1 MQFKN
6 GVTLPTEGLNCTDII
21 CAMANIE
28 GIFNRYRIQFVIT
41 SIYDGNHMKGTL
53 HATGQAFDVRTRD
66 MASTEGLAKLI
77 TRQIQIVL
85 GVAWDVI
92 LEDDH
97 IHIEHDP
104 RS

>member
-6 GVTLPTEGLNCTDII
+6 GVTLPAERLNCTDII
-21 CAMANIE
+21 RAMVNIE
-28 GIFNRYRIQFVIT
+28 DIFNRYKIQFVIT

-66 MASTEGLAKLI
+66 MASTEGLAKLL
-77 TRQIQIVL
+77 TRRIQIIL
-85 GVAWDVI
+85 GADWDVI